1 LEEFVSRKQLIIYGA
16 NGWLGRSALSA
27 ATSGSLENT
36 FDDILL
42 IGSKESVL
50 KLDGTSYHIHNSR
63 GALEHIRNGA
73 VFFNSAFL
81 RREYLQ
87 RVNETEYIDRNNEI
101 SKFALEILHE
111 FSLASFINI
120 SSGVANIKS
129 LNDIYSNPYA
139 QLKRHWEHR
148 FEEVSRNCGNAFLNC
163 RIFSMTGRY
172 INEFDNLAIS
182 AFIKTSLN
190 GSVINVQSPYTRR
203 TYLDAEQLSQVLL
216 NLGQQ
221 EINLTLDSGGVLVS
235 MEELAKTV
243 LEVIGLGS
251 LEITQ
256 MKPSSDYFGNF
267 AEFNSLANSMGI
279 EVISLEKQIKKT
291 LPVFS
296 KFTES

>member
-1 LEEFVSRKQLIIYGA
+1 LRDSFSSKQLIIYGA

-27 ATSGSLENT
+27 ATGDSLANT

-50 KLDGTSYHIHNSR
+50 ELNHNTYLIHNSR

-87 RVNETEYIDRNNEI
+87 KIDAAEYAYRNNEI
-101 SKFALEILHE
+101 SKFALEILNE

-120 SSGVANIKS
+120 SSGVANSKS
-129 LNDIYSNPYA
+129 LYDTYSDPYA
-139 QLKRHWEHR
+139 QLKRYWENR
-148 FEEVSRNCGNAFLNC
+148 FEESSRNCGNAFLNC
-163 RIFSMTGRY
+163 RIFSITGRY

-182 AFIKTSLN
+182 AFIKSSLN
-190 GSVINVQSPYTRR
+190 GSVINVKSPRTRR

-216 NLGQQ
+216 HLGQQ
-221 EINLTLDSGGVLVS
+221 EVSLTLDSGGVLVT

-243 LEVIGLGS
+243 LEVVGMGS
-251 LEITQ
+251 LEIA
-256 MKPSSDYFGNF
+256 PIDSSADYFGNF
-267 AEFNSLANSMGI
+267 AEFNSLADLMGI
-279 EVISLEKQIKKT
+279 DVLSLKKQIQTT
-291 LPVFS
+291 LPAFS
-296 KFTES
+296 